1 MASDKNTKRK
11 TKDNKVDLSEIYEI
25 RKKLQK
31 ILKPERY
38 EHSLSV
44 SFTCACLA
52 MRYGVDLYK
61 AELAGLIHDCAKQ
74 FSDKE
79 LLKACAKDDVE
90 ITEDMRKAPQV
101 IHSIYGAV
109 YARKS
114 FGVQDPEILSAVY
127 YHTLGKPDMSLLEA
141 IVFTAD
147 YIEAR
152 RYKAERLPEIRQL
165 AFIDLDR
172 AVYEINHDTITY
184 LEESGGYICKD
195 SYDTYQFYR
204 ELMKKRGLPI
214 D

>member
-1 MASDKNTKRK
+1 MASDKNTKNK
-11 TKDNKVDLSEIYEI
+11 SKDKKKDLSEIYEI

-44 SFTCACLA
+44 SFTCVCLA
-52 MRYGVDLYK
+52 MRYGVDLYQ

-79 LLKACAKDDVE
+79 LLKACARDGVE

-114 FGVQDPEILSAVY
+114 LGVEDPEVLSAVY

-165 AFIDLDR
+165 AFVDLDR

-195 SYDTYQFYR
+195 SYDTYQYYR
-204 ELMKKRGLPI
+204 ELMVKRGLLTE
-214 D
+214 